1 MKLESAVQIV
11 ADCILE
17 ISKDHD
23 TVDPDEKLTN
33 CGIITEFDLLN
44 LKQAIIN
51 NDEIGVRSVKHE
63 ISEDC
68 LGALNTDWTVMDL
81 VMTVRNC
88 ALITPET
95 VIDVDLMVRAALKK
109 SQPARFIK
117 DNIFNKPKRFERWL
131 TPAY

>member
-11 ADCILE
+11 ADCILQV
-17 ISKDHD
+17 SKDHD
-23 TVDPDEKLTN
+23 AVNPDENLKN
-33 CGIITEFDLLN
+33 CGIITEFDLSS

-68 LGALNTDWTVMDL
+68 LGALNPDWTVMDL

-88 ALITPET
+88 ALIAPEA
-95 VIDVDLMVRAALKK
+95 VIDVDLLVRAALKK
-109 SQPARFIK
+109 SQPARFIGES
-117 DNIFNKPKRFERWL
+117 IFNKPKKFERWL